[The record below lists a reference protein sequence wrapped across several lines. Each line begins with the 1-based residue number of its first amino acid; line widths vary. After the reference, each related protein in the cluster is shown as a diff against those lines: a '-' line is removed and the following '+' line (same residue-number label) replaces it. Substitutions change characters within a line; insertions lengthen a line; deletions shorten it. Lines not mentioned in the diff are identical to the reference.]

1 MRTVGPR
8 QSSLALFGGCAL
20 LTTLLLLAPLV
31 SANPLVAVKKV
42 LVAPY
47 SGTPTTIRDTLSQDC
62 GTATLSHGPTFNLSS
77 GVGKAVASA
86 TANTSSSC
94 SFPDIANEG
103 VATGWFGLSTSPLAV
118 SSGNHTFKGT
128 WHLQWTFDLDAS
140 GAGASPGNLQTG
152 VSIDVYVEIVDVTQ
166 SAGVFY
172 KEWTDAISRTGD
184 ASVHSV
190 ISKNVTLSVT
200 ASFNATQRY
209 SIVTV
214 VEFTAVA
221 AIAEG
226 ALTGQ
231 SSASVNIA
239 TGGEKATL
247 VSVTPP

>member
-1 MRTVGPR
+1 MRTARPR
-8 QSSLALFGGCAL
+8 QSSLALFGGCVL
-20 LTTLLLLAPLV
+20 LTTFLLLVPLV
-31 SANPLVAVKKV
+31 SANPLVPAKKV
-42 LVAPY
+42 LMAPY

-118 SSGNHTFKGT
+118 SSGNHTFTGA
-128 WHLQWTFDLDAS
+128 WQLEWTFDLNAS

-152 VSIDVYVEIVDVTQ
+152 ASIQVYVEIVDVTQ

-172 KEWTDAISRTGD
+172 KEWTDQISRTGD
-184 ASVHSV
+184 TSVHLV
-190 ISKNVTLSVT
+190 DDKNVTLSVT
-200 ASFNATQRY
+200 CPFNASQKY

-221 AIAEG
+221 SIAEG
-226 ALTGQ
+226 ALSGQ